1 MKVFRMVNENHI
13 CRLCVGTGMN
23 EGIQIYKFNNAA
35 VYKQDFYNMTRLN
48 FMYNRRRIFTFNKN
62 GMEYNK
68 YFPFDMVKLQFYGL
82 YLSAYSSVNSFSYMD
97 FDFDIG
103 FNNIEYRIEEKIT
116 DILKNWSG
124 KIYINYAQVFNPVDL
139 KYIKQLAEKYELVL
153 SRVPVYANYN
163 IVIYSGN
170 KNIIENIN
178 GKILNLKNSKFDIEN
193 INSFKDAKNFLL
205 V

>member
-1 MKVFRMVNENHI
+1 
-13 CRLCVGTGMN
+13 
-23 EGIQIYKFNNAA
+23 
-35 VYKQDFYNMTRLN
+35 
-48 FMYNRRRIFTFNKN
+48 
-62 GMEYNK
+62 
-68 YFPFDMVKLQFYGL
+68 
-82 YLSAYSSVNSFSYMD
+82 MD

-116 DILKNWSG
+116 DILKNGSG
-124 KIYINYAQVFNPVDL
+124 KTYINYAQVFNPVDL

-163 IVIYSGN
+163 IIIYSGN